1 MPAAPGALQGQR
13 CAGCNAPFRGKP
25 GLWYVVDEDAYCGD
39 CAPGAARQAGVDL
52 ARPPNPASPPAPG
65 LAWQAGG
72 RLPVKLRFA
81 GMYPATGV
89 KAVWLDAAAPDEQA
103 GQVKGGKISGRI
115 LDVARSKDVELSR
128 QRIRLSLEGVGRAVD
143 TDAYLALTVS
153 DLSRAGEE
161 TGLAITP
168 CVTLE
173 DGKVRVDEGRWGI
186 VHLASGKALGEG
198 RWFASPIEAQGLVA
212 ILAQLEWRRDYAAI
226 SAVEKADAE
235 KTIRA
240 YHEALRYVK

>member
-13 CAGCNAPFRGKP
+13 CAGCNSSSQGKP
-25 GLWYVVDEDAYCGD
+25 GLWYVVDDDAYCGD
-39 CAPGAARQAGVDL
+39 CAPGAAREAGVDL
-52 ARPPNPASPPAPG
+52 ARPPHPALPLAPPSD
-65 LAWQAGG
+65 
-72 RLPVKLRFA
+72 RRTPVTMRFA

-89 KAVWLDAAAPDEQA
+89 KAVWLDAASDEQA
-103 GQVKGGKISGRI
+103 GPAKGGKIPGRI
-115 LDVARSKDVELSR
+115 LDVALSKDVELRR

-173 DGKVRVDEGRWGI
+173 DGKVRVDQGRWGI

-198 RWFASPIEAQGLVA
+198 SWFASPIEAQGLVA
-212 ILAQLEWRRDYAAI
+212 ILAQLEWRRDYADI